1 MASTMIE
8 HLSKLF
14 RLHDNT
20 VSDQLIELK
29 TDQMIA
35 NPFQPRSHFD
45 EQKIE
50 ELAISIR
57 NHGLIQPIVVRQI
70 GDKFEIVA
78 GERRWRAALKL
89 GIATVPVILK
99 TLTDDQTATI
109 ALIENLQREEL
120 TVIEEANA
128 YQQLILLQS
137 ITQEQ
142 LAQQLGVSQSAIANK
157 LRLLQLSEEVR
168 EALFQRKISER
179 HGRSLLKI
187 ANREQQLKLLKEVMD
202 RDLSVKQL
210 DTKIKYVLEEN
221 NIKKGRRISYT
232 KDVRLAI
239 NTVRQAVEM
248 INNSGLRATA
258 EELDGDE
265 FIEINIKIPKVK

>member
-1 MASTMIE
+1 MIE
-8 HLSKLF
+8 HFSKLF
-14 RLHDNT
+14 GLQDKPS
-20 VSDQLIELK
+20 VFQLTDLK
-29 TDQMIA
+29 TEQLIA
-35 NPFQPRSHFD
+35 NPFQPRTHFD

-50 ELAISIR
+50 ELAVSIK

-70 GDKFEIVA
+70 GDKYEIVA

-89 GIATVPVILK
+89 GLATVPVIVKSLS
-99 TLTDDQTATI
+99 DDETATI

-120 TVIEEANA
+120 TVIEEATA

-142 LAQQLGVSQSAIANK
+142 LAQQIGVSQSAIANK
-157 LRLLQLSEEVR
+157 LRLLQLSDEVK
-168 EALFQRKISER
+168 EALFERKISER

-187 ANREQQLKLLKEVMD
+187 TERAQQLKLLNDVID

-210 DTKIKYVLEEN
+210 DTKIKFLLEEN

-232 KDVRLAI
+232 KDIRLAL
-239 NTVRQAVEM
+239 NTVRQAVAM
-248 INNSGLRATA
+248 INNSGIKATS
-258 EELDGDE
+258 DE
-265 FIEINIKIPKVK
+265 HDHDDFIEINIKIPKVK